1 MQEIKHVL
9 DVLKEVEKAIIS
21 EDIIKLKDLSNQTI
35 HTASISQDTDNI
47 LVAVLIYSISKV
59 IERSN
64 YREYPEWKSFVKS
77 IKTHIDHAINFLE
90 NEDINKFRFEFKKLR
105 KSITK
110 LSGNFKFHVQDV
122 FRKAEINKASRI
134 YEHGISMEQT
144 AKILGI
150 TIWELS
156 EYAGTTGISNVNLNR
171 TMSEKKRIQIAMEI
185 FEK

>member
-64 YREYPEWKSFVKS
+64 YREYPEWK
-77 IKTHIDHAINFLE
+77 
-90 NEDINKFRFEFKKLR
+90 
-105 KSITK
+105 
-110 LSGNFKFHVQDV
+110 
-122 FRKAEINKASRI
+122 
-134 YEHGISMEQT
+134 
-144 AKILGI
+144 
-150 TIWELS
+150 
-156 EYAGTTGISNVNLNR
+156 
-171 TMSEKKRIQIAMEI
+171 
-185 FEK
+185 